1 MKVRKTYPRS
11 ANQPVSN
18 IPIVLGGD
26 GRYMYWLCAGDQT
39 VAVLD
44 CSNHTVSTI
53 ALTAG
58 KTFSMLFLV
67 AQDRVVYVL
76 GISYFNKI
84 DIDPASGSFHTVVAS
99 GATLIADPK
108 NFSYVPFPFHSLAG
122 IGSPMFIPVEHLND
136 TNYFLKWFSKDGR
149 YSGDPISSLTNGA
162 GIAPFNVRLYPKS
175 KLISY
180 EGIALMDFYK
190 IYPSHRNVK
199 TTTLFTLRGV
209 DNISSDLYLDTIAT
223 YVFGNFLVGG
233 TSGALYILSKDYCY
247 TPIWYFPAG
256 STMGGSSKLFF
267 EYAPNSKKLFV
278 ASKVAT
284 NLKIDVYDL
293 PFNSI
298 PTLAGT
304 IDRTAYKA
312 TNESATGDMI
322 YNPYNG
328 LLYVMAQSN
337 SSTTGVN
344 LVHRYDPTQAV
355 ASMYIGSTTIGE
367 FINAS
372 RQSNHSLN
380 AAVMNRTRFW
390 EDNSVII

>member
-1 MKVRKTYPRS
+1 MKARKTYPRTV
-11 ANQPVSN
+11 NQPVSN
-18 IPIVLGGD
+18 IPVVLGGD

-67 AQDRVVYVL
+67 AQDKVVYVL

-84 DIDPASGSFHTVVAS
+84 DIDPISGSFHTVVAS
-99 GATLIADPK
+99 GATLITDPK
-108 NFSYVPFPFHSLAG
+108 NFSYLPFPLHSLAG
-122 IGSPMFIPVEHLND
+122 AGSTMFIPVEHLND

-149 YSGDPISSLTNGA
+149 YGGDPLGA
-162 GIAPFNVRLYPKS
+162 LSTFLYNVRLYPNS

-180 EGIALMDFYK
+180 EGIGLMDFCK
-190 IYPSHRNVK
+190 IYPSFRGVK
-199 TTTLFTLRGV
+199 TTTPFTLKRI
-209 DNISSDLYLDTIAT
+209 DTISADLYQGAIAT

-247 TPIWYFPAG
+247 APIWYFPAG
-256 STMGGSSKLFF
+256 STMGGSSRLFF
-267 EYAPNSKKLFV
+267 EYTPSSKKLFV
-278 ASKVAT
+278 ASKIAT
-284 NLKIDVYDL
+284 NLNIDVYNL

-328 LLYVMAQSN
+328 LLYVMGQSN

-355 ASMYIGSTTIGE
+355 ASMYIGSTAIGE